1 MGTFLPF
8 RVYNTD
14 NQLIIH
20 SAHIIAGYPVT
31 DCGIDN
37 PQSVTG

>member
-1 MGTFLPF
+1 MYLYKGFHYL
-8 RVYNTD
+8 
-14 NQLIIH
+14 
-20 SAHIIAGYPVT
+20 IIAGYPVT